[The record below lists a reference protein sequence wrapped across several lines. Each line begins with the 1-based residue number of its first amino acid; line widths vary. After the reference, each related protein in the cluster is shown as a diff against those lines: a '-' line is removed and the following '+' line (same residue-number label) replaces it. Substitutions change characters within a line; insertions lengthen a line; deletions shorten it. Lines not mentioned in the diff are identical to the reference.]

1 MALEI
6 ERKFLVT
13 GDFRA
18 HVSSSTRMIQ
28 GYLCAEPERT
38 VRIRLAGEQGFLTI
52 KGSPSTSGLVRY
64 EWERELPI
72 TEALELLN
80 LCQAARIEKIRHRI
94 DFAGNTYEVDQFHGE
109 NEGLV
114 IAELELD
121 DEDQAF
127 ERPSWLGTEVTGDPR
142 YYNSS
147 LIQKPYC
154 DW

>member
-6 ERKFLVT
+6 ERKFLVC

-18 HVSSSTRMIQ
+18 QVAGSTRMIQ
-28 GYLCAEPERT
+28 GYLCAVPERS
-38 VRIRLAGEQGFLTI
+38 VRVRLADDRGFLTI
-52 KGSPSTSGLVRY
+52 KGSPGASGLTRY
-64 EWERELPI
+64 EWERELPA
-72 TEALELLN
+72 TEALELLE
-80 LCQAARIEKIRHRI
+80 LCEPGRIEKVRHRI
-94 DFAGNTYEVDQFHGE
+94 DFAGKTFEVDEFHGD

-121 DEDQAF
+121 YEDQPF
-127 ERPSWLGTEVTGDPR
+127 ERPDWLGAEVTGDPR

-147 LIQKPYC
+147 LMRRPYR